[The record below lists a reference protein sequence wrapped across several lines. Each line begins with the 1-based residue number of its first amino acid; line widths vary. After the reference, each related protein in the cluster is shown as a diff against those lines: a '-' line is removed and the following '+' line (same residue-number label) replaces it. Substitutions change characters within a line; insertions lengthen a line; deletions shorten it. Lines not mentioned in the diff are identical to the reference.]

1 MARASQERR
10 NGRRFDGMNG
20 ADRLRGSKCAS
31 RVSLVGARTQHQTA
45 DGFRSR
51 EALTLD
57 GYGLRR
63 TMARD
68 GAQAIKGALHA
79 DRRVQQYG
87 LQMERTV
94 RAGTRR
100 WEGPLAGRGIELGV
114 SYAAD
119 ARVDGL
125 RRRYRTLSERKP
137 RGKLGAWPMR
147 PGSSSTY
154 QGTARCS
161 RSSRGGS
168 GAARCLRSCP
178 LRTASGASSRPS

>member
-1 MARASQERR
+1 MTRASQERR
-10 NGRRFDGMNG
+10 NGRNLNRMNG
-20 ADRLRGSKCAS
+20 ANCLRGSIRAS
-31 RVSLVGARTQHQTA
+31 LNSLVGARTQQQTA

-79 DRRVQQYG
+79 DRCVQQYG

-100 WEGPLAGRGIELGV
+100 WEGPLVGRGIELGV

-119 ARVDGL
+119 ARVGGL
-125 RRRYRTLSERKP
+125 RRRCRTLSERKP
-137 RGKLGAWPMR
+137 RGKLGAR
-147 PGSSSTY
+147 TRRRGFSSASL
-154 QGTARCS
+154 GTGRCFP
-161 RSSRGGS
+161 SSRGGS
-168 GAARCLRSCP
+168 GAVRCPRSCP
-178 LRTASGASSRPS
+178 PRTAFGASSRPS